1 MHWYVIRTKPHQ
13 ESRAECHLRQ
23 LPVETFLPL
32 VKHHKWIRR
41 QKKTAVEPLFPRYFF
56 AQFDIDHRYRAVNF
70 ANGVLNIVEF
80 GSKPAEVSESVIEDI
95 RKRLVNGYVIPQTE
109 RFQQGQSVRIK
120 SGPFEGL
127 EAVFI
132 REMSQQDRVLLL
144 LNTLG
149 LQAKLSMEKSQIIG
163 IAPDSIVKHS
173 ISAPS
178 PT

>member
-80 GSKPAEVSESVIEDI
+80 GSKPAEVSESVIEGI
-95 RKRLVNGYVIPQTE
+95 RKRLVDGYVIPCTE
-109 RFQQGQSVRIK
+109 GFHQGQIVQING
-120 SGPFEGL
+120 GPLTGL
-127 EAVFI
+127 EAVFMH
-132 REMSQQDRVLLL
+132 EMTGRNRALLL

-149 LQAKLSMEKSQIIG
+149 FHAKVTLDIDQVMLPNSSA
-163 IAPDSIVKHS
+163 IA
-173 ISAPS
+173 
-178 PT
+178 